1 MAIPSNHIRI
11 FLISM
16 AVLYIVINLVENMI
30 HYNIG
35 RNFEIE
41 DVHDTKFITP
51 SSVDI
56 IRIISVMAVFAVLQ
70 GLFTA
75 VLTRRFCV

>member
-1 MAIPSNHIRI
+1 MAIPTNHIRI
-11 FLISM
+11 FIISM
-16 AVLYIVINLVENMI
+16 AVYIVINLVENMI

-56 IRIISVMAVFAVLQ
+56 TRIISVMSVFAVLQ

-75 VLTRRFCV
+75 ILTRRFCV

>member
-16 AVLYIVINLVENMI
+16 AVYIAINLVENMI

-41 DVHDTKFITP
+41 HIHDTKFITP
-51 SSVDI
+51 SSLDI
-56 IRIISVMAVFAVLQ
+56 TRIISVMAVFAVLQ

>member
-11 FLISM
+11 FIISM
-16 AVLYIVINLVENMI
+16 AVYIVINLVENTI

-41 DVHDTKFITP
+41 NIRDTKFITP

-56 IRIISVMAVFAVLQ
+56 TRIISVMAVFAVL
-70 GLFTA
+70 
-75 VLTRRFCV
+75 

>member
-11 FLISM
+11 FIISM
-16 AVLYIVINLVENMI
+16 AVYIVINLVENMI

-41 DVHDTKFITP
+41 DVRDTKIITP

-56 IRIISVMAVFAVLQ
+56 TRIISVMAVFAVLQ

-75 VLTRRFCV
+75 ILTRRFCV

>member
-1 MAIPSNHIRI
+1 MAVPSNHIRI
-11 FLISM
+11 FMISM
-16 AVLYIVINLVENMI
+16 AVYIVINLVENTI

-35 RNFEIE
+35 RNFDIE
-41 DVHDTKFITP
+41 DVRDTKFITP

-56 IRIISVMAVFAVLQ
+56 TRIIAVMAVFAVLQ

-75 VLTRRFCV
+75 ILTRRFCV

>member
-1 MAIPSNHIRI
+1 MAIPSNHIHI
-11 FLISM
+11 FIISM
-16 AVLYIVINLVENMI
+16 VVYIVINLVENTI
-30 HYNIG
+30 HYNLG

-41 DVHDTKFITP
+41 HIHDTKFITP

-56 IRIISVMAVFAVLQ
+56 TRIISVMAVFAVLQ

-75 VLTRRFCV
+75 ILTRRFCV

>member
-11 FLISM
+11 FIISM
-16 AVLYIVINLVENMI
+16 AVYIVINLVENMI

-35 RNFEIE
+35 RNFQIE

-56 IRIISVMAVFAVLQ
+56 TRIVSVMAVFAVLQ

-75 VLTRRFCV
+75 ILTRRFCV

>member
-11 FLISM
+11 FIISM
-16 AVLYIVINLVENMI
+16 AVYIVINLVENMI

-35 RNFEIE
+35 RNFNIE
-41 DVHDTKFITP
+41 HAHDTKFITP

-56 IRIISVMAVFAVLQ
+56 TRIISVMAVFAVLQ

>member
-16 AVLYIVINLVENMI
+16 AVYIAINLVENMI

-41 DVHDTKFITP
+41 HIHDTKFITP
-51 SSVDI
+51 SSLDI
-56 IRIISVMAVFAVLQ
+56 TRIISVMAVFAVLQ

-75 VLTRRFCV
+75 ILTRRFCV

>member
-1 MAIPSNHIRI
+1 MAPNHIRI
-11 FLISM
+11 FIISM
-16 AVLYIVINLVENMI
+16 AVYIVINLVENMI

-56 IRIISVMAVFAVLQ
+56 TRIISVMAVFAVLQ

>member
-16 AVLYIVINLVENMI
+16 AVYIVINLVENMI

-41 DVHDTKFITP
+41 HIHDTKFITP

-56 IRIISVMAVFAVLQ
+56 TRIISVMAVFAVLQ

>member
-1 MAIPSNHIRI
+1 MAPNHIRI
-11 FLISM
+11 FIISM
-16 AVLYIVINLVENMI
+16 AVYIVINLVENTI

-41 DVHDTKFITP
+41 HIHDTKFITP

-56 IRIISVMAVFAVLQ
+56 TRIISVMAVFAVLQ

>member
-1 MAIPSNHIRI
+1 MAIPTNHIHI
-11 FLISM
+11 FVISM
-16 AVLYIVINLVENMI
+16 AVYIVINLVENMI

-41 DVHDTKFITP
+41 HAHEIKFILP
-51 SSVDI
+51 SSVDFT
-56 IRIISVMAVFAVLQ
+56 RIISVMAVFAVFQ

>member
-11 FLISM
+11 FIISM
-16 AVLYIVINLVENMI
+16 AVYIVINLVENMI

-35 RNFEIE
+35 RNFEFE
-41 DVHDTKFITP
+41 DVRDTKFITP

-56 IRIISVMAVFAVLQ
+56 TRIISVMAVFAVLQ

-75 VLTRRFCV
+75 ILTRRFCV